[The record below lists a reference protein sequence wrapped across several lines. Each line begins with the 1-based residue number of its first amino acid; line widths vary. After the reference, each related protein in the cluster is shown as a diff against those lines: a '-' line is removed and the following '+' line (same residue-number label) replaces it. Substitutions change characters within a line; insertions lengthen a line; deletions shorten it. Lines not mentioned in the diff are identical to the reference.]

1 MLLMSYETSNF
12 LPGCRAFFSLCK
24 FAIKLACR
32 TGVIFSRFFVF
43 SGEQKEARRD
53 LCTRSSPTAPEKC
66 EKIAPVLQA
75 TIVSVHFK
83 NCFGLILHVVKYSF
97 HH

>member
-1 MLLMSYETSNF
+1 MLLMSYQTTNF

-32 TGVIFSRFFVF
+32 TGVFFRVF
-43 SGEQKEARRD
+43 QVSKRKRDVTLARAPRP
-53 LCTRSSPTAPEKC
+53 LCLKNV
-66 EKIAPVLQA
+66 KQIAPVLQA

-83 NCFGLILHVVKYSF
+83 KVLFSSLIEI
-97 HH
+97 